1 MNQQFQDGVPMKIS
15 RLLKHSIKLP
25 KYWISTFEIFLIV
38 QNKIIKES
46 NSNMARADLL
56 IDLIKS
62 AIAGNKPMIR
72 KVAEALIAEERS
84 KQHTILA
91 DKLEA
96 ELNKPTNDSASINS
110 TNNRIQLE
118 SRAENLITE
127 ISPQRKMDS
136 LILPKDVMQIC
147 EQYIQEQ
154 YRVDLL
160 RTYGLEPRNRILLVG
175 APGNGKTS
183 LAEAIAESLMIPLF
197 VVKYDS
203 IIGAY
208 LGETALRLRK
218 LIDFASTRK
227 CVLFFD
233 EFETL
238 GKERGDTHETGEIKR
253 VVSSLLLQIDDLPS
267 HVTIIGATNH
277 PELLDRA
284 VWRRFQ
290 IRINLPMPTRANIS
304 FWLEKFQ
311 QQHNI
316 KFGLASETIAKRLLG
331 ANYSE
336 IEEFGLS
343 VLRRYILSLPN
354 SNMKDIVTDEIRNWS
369 SRTAKIETTKLG
381 E

>member
-1 MNQQFQDGVPMKIS
+1 
-15 RLLKHSIKLP
+15 
-25 KYWISTFEIFLIV
+25 
-38 QNKIIKES
+38 
-46 NSNMARADLL
+46 MARADLL
-56 IDLIKS
+56 LNLIKHALS
-62 AIAGNKPMIR
+62 GNKPMVR
-72 KVAEALIAEERS
+72 KIAEAVIAEERS
-84 KQHTILA
+84 KNHSILA

-96 ELNKPTNDSASINS
+96 ELIRNASDFTQPSNNGINRVQNDF
-110 TNNRIQLE
+110 
-118 SRAENLITE
+118 RAENLISE
-127 ISPQRKMDS
+127 IHPQRRMDS
-136 LILPKDVMQIC
+136 LILPKEIILLC
-147 EQYIQEQ
+147 EQYVQEQ

-160 RTYGLEPRNRILLVG
+160 RSYGLEPRNRILLIG

-183 LAEAIAESLMIPLF
+183 LAEAIAESLMVPLF

-208 LGETALRLRK
+208 LGETASRLRK
-218 LIDFASTRK
+218 LINFVSTRK

-267 HVTIIGATNH
+267 HVTVIGATNH

-290 IRINLPMPTRANIS
+290 IRMNLPMPTRANIS
-304 FWLEKFQ
+304 LWLEKFQ
-311 QQHNI
+311 QKHNVN
-316 KFGLASETIAKRLLG
+316 FEFASETVAKKLLG
-331 ANYSE
+331 SNYSE

-343 VLRRYILSLPN
+343 ILRRHILLLPEKN
-354 SNMKDIVTDEIRNWS
+354 IKEIVSDELKNWNN
-369 SRTAKIETTKLG
+369 RTMKIESNNLT

>member
-1 MNQQFQDGVPMKIS
+1 
-15 RLLKHSIKLP
+15 
-25 KYWISTFEIFLIV
+25 
-38 QNKIIKES
+38 
-46 NSNMARADLL
+46 MARADLL
-56 IDLIKS
+56 LNLIKYALS
-62 AIAGNKPMIR
+62 GNKPMVR
-72 KVAEALIAEERS
+72 KIAEAVIAEERS
-84 KQHTILA
+84 KNHSILA

-96 ELNKPTNDSASINS
+96 ELIRNTSDFTQPSNNGINRVQNDF
-110 TNNRIQLE
+110 
-118 SRAENLITE
+118 RAENLITE
-127 ISPQRKMDS
+127 IHPQRRMDS
-136 LILPKDVMQIC
+136 LILPKEIILLC

-160 RTYGLEPRNRILLVG
+160 RSYGLEPRNRILLIG

-183 LAEAIAESLMIPLF
+183 LAEAIADSLMVPLF
-197 VVKYDS
+197 IVKYDS

-208 LGETALRLRK
+208 LGETASRLRK
-218 LIDFASTRK
+218 LIDFVSSRK

-304 FWLEKFQ
+304 LWLEKFQ
-311 QQHNI
+311 QKHNVN
-316 KFGLASETIAKRLLG
+316 FEFASETVAKKLLG
-331 ANYSE
+331 SNYSE

-343 VLRRYILSLPN
+343 ILRRHILSLPN
-354 SNMKDIVTDEIRNWS
+354 ANMKEIVSDELKNWN
-369 SRTAKIETTKLG
+369 SRTMKIESNNLT

>member
-1 MNQQFQDGVPMKIS
+1 
-15 RLLKHSIKLP
+15 
-25 KYWISTFEIFLIV
+25 
-38 QNKIIKES
+38 
-46 NSNMARADLL
+46 MARADLL
-56 IDLIKS
+56 LNLIKYALS
-62 AIAGNKPMIR
+62 SNKPMVR
-72 KVAEALIAEERS
+72 KITEAVIAEERS
-84 KQHTILA
+84 KNHSILA

-96 ELNKPTNDSASINS
+96 ELIRNTSDFTQPSNNSINRVQ
-110 TNNRIQLE
+110 NDF
-118 SRAENLITE
+118 RAENLITE
-127 ISPQRKMDS
+127 IHPQRRMDS
-136 LILPKDVMQIC
+136 LILSKEIILLC
-147 EQYIQEQ
+147 EQYVQEQ

-160 RTYGLEPRNRILLVG
+160 RSYGLEPRNRILLIG

-183 LAEAIAESLMIPLF
+183 LAEAIAESLMVPLF
-197 VVKYDS
+197 IIKYDS

-208 LGETALRLRK
+208 LGETASRLRK
-218 LIDFASTRK
+218 LIDFVSTRK

-290 IRINLPMPTRANIS
+290 IRMNLPMPTRANIS
-304 FWLEKFQ
+304 LWLDKFQ
-311 QQHNI
+311 QKHKVN
-316 KFGLASETIAKRLLG
+316 FEFASETISKKLLG
-331 ANYSE
+331 SNYSE

-343 VLRRYILSLPN
+343 ILRRHILLLPEEN
-354 SNMKDIVTDEIRNWS
+354 IKEIVSDELKNWN
-369 SRTAKIETTKLG
+369 SRTMKIESNNLT

>member
-1 MNQQFQDGVPMKIS
+1 
-15 RLLKHSIKLP
+15 
-25 KYWISTFEIFLIV
+25 
-38 QNKIIKES
+38 
-46 NSNMARADLL
+46 MARADLL
-56 IDLIKS
+56 LNLIKYALS
-62 AIAGNKPMIR
+62 GNKPMVR
-72 KVAEALIAEERS
+72 KIAEAIIAEERS
-84 KQHTILA
+84 KNHGILA
-91 DKLEA
+91 EKLEG
-96 ELNKPTNDSASINS
+96 ELIRNTSDFASSNNSVNSNRVQNDF
-110 TNNRIQLE
+110 
-118 SRAENLITE
+118 RAETLVTE
-127 ISPQRKMDS
+127 IHPQRKMDS
-136 LILPKDVMQIC
+136 LILPKNIVQLC

-160 RTYGLEPRNRILLVG
+160 RSYGLEPRNRILLVG

-208 LGETALRLRK
+208 LGETASRLRK
-218 LIDFASTRK
+218 LIDFISSRK

-290 IRINLPMPTRANIS
+290 IRMNLPMPTRANIS
-304 FWLEKFQ
+304 LWLEKFQ
-311 QQHNI
+311 QKHNI
-316 KFGLASETIAKRLLG
+316 DFGLASETISKKLLG
-331 ANYSE
+331 SNYSE

-343 VLRRYILSLPN
+343 VLRRHVLSLPDMN
-354 SNMKDIVTDEIRNWS
+354 VKEIVTDELKNWNN
-369 SRTAKIETTKLG
+369 KTTKV
-381 E
+381 EMNNITD